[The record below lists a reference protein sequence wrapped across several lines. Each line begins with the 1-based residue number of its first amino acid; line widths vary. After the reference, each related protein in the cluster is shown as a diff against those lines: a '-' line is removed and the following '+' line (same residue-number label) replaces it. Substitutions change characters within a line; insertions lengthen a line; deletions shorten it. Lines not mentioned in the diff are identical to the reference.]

1 MDTGFKLKVA
11 LPESSSISGNPE
23 RVRRRNVILLQ
34 HPSGQR
40 SRIYGFIVRAT
51 LSFLLLS
58 VVIDA
63 FGGLSPGT
71 DVTPVLDQQE
81 ILRFL
86 NQAMNWHQQLA
97 LEQQKAATASDIA
110 FADNDRSTADQVLR
124 LSFDFARAAAQCVN
138 TSGSSTTTLSSTDS
152 RYQTLAQTAV
162 NLDAQQDKAR
172 AKLEALR
179 QKLTTAPPGE
189 RKAVQLA
196 IAGTQSNIGL
206 IEVQRDTLRSI
217 LQFLGGTAEPGGLSS
232 QIEALE
238 RSVPI
243 ALTNQSYAGATPSN
257 AAGVV
262 TAGASAR
269 GSGPIGIW
277 GIVRELAALSSKLQA
292 IGNNIRETDELTQ
305 MMKKMQSPLV
315 NQLRELARESE
326 TVLAETNSQDPTL
339 LARQKNT
346 LDGLAAR
353 YKLTASAALPLSEG
367 AILLDVYK
375 RNLVKWQVAA
385 KSEYSASMKSLL
397 IRLLGLGVVLGFV
410 LAMFELWRRTIFRY
424 VQDTRRRY
432 QFLLLRRIV
441 LWCVIA
447 LIIAL
452 GFASQL
458 GSLVT
463 FAGLMTAGVAVAL
476 QNVILAVVGYFMLI
490 GKFGVHVGDRVQ
502 ISGVSGEVVEIGM
515 IRLHILELGGTE
527 PDAQPTGRVV
537 AFSNSVVFQ
546 PTAGLF
552 RQVPGTDFLWH
563 EITLT
568 LVAESDYR
576 SAERR
581 MRDAVD
587 AAFEDYLEDLERQRR
602 QMEMNL
608 ASVSIEP
615 LAPRV
620 RFRFTTSGLEVFL
633 RYPVEFGR
641 ATEMDER
648 VTRELLH
655 AIDQEPKLK
664 IVGAEIPEIRVRTV
678 GKG

>member
-1 MDTGFKLKVA
+1 M
-11 LPESSSISGNPE
+11 
-23 RVRRRNVILLQ
+23 
-34 HPSGQR
+34 
-40 SRIYGFIVRAT
+40 
-51 LSFLLLS
+51 
-58 VVIDA
+58 
-63 FGGLSPGT
+63 
-71 DVTPVLDQQE
+71 
-81 ILRFL
+81 
-86 NQAMNWHQQLA
+86 
-97 LEQQKAATASDIA
+97 TASDIV
-110 FADNDRSTADQVLR
+110 FADNNRSTADQVLR
-124 LSFDFARAAAQCVN
+124 LSFDFARAAAQFVN
-138 TSGSSTTTLSSTDS
+138 TRGGSTTTLSSADS

-162 NLDAQQDKAR
+162 NLEAQYDKTR
-172 AKLEALR
+172 AKLESLR
-179 QKLTTAPPGE
+179 QKLTTASPGQ

-196 IAGTQSNIGL
+196 IAETQSNIGL
-206 IEVQRDTLRSI
+206 IDVQRNTLRSI
-217 LQFLGGTAEPGGLSS
+217 LQFLGGTDDPGGLSS
-232 QIEALE
+232 HIEALE
-238 RSVPI
+238 RSVPV
-243 ALTNQSYAGATPSN
+243 AVTNDSQAGANSSKT
-257 AAGVV
+257 AGEV

-269 GSGPIGIW
+269 GSGPMGIW

-305 MMKKMQSPLV
+305 TMKKMQDPLV
-315 NQLRELARESE
+315 NQLRELVRESE
-326 TVLAETNSQDPTL
+326 TTLAQTNSHDPTL
-339 LARQKNT
+339 LARQKDT

-353 YKLTASAALPLSEG
+353 YKLIASAALPLSEG
-367 AILLDVYK
+367 AILSDVYK
-375 RNLVKWQVAA
+375 RNLVNWQAAA
-385 KSEYSASMKSLL
+385 KSEYSAGMKSLL

-447 LIIAL
+447 LIITL

-458 GSLVT
+458 GSVVT

-476 QNVILAVVGYFMLI
+476 QNVILAVVGYFLLI

-502 ISGVSGEVVEIGM
+502 VSGVSGEVVEIGM
-515 IRLHILELGGTE
+515 IRLHIMELRGTGR
-527 PDAQPTGRVV
+527 DAEPTGRVV

-581 MRDAVD
+581 MRDAAD
-587 AAFEDYLEDLERQRR
+587 AAFKDYLEDFERQRR

-620 RFRFTTSGLEVFL
+620 RFRFTTAGLEVSL
-633 RYPVEFGR
+633 RYPVEFYR
-641 ATEMDER
+641 AAEMDKR
-648 VTRELLH
+648 ITRELLR

-678 GKG
+678 ATE

>member
-1 MDTGFKLKVA
+1 MLFPQPSA
-11 LPESSSISGNPE
+11 
-23 RVRRRNVILLQ
+23 RR
-34 HPSGQR
+34 SW
-40 SRIYGFIVRAT
+40 IYGLIGGAK
-51 LSFLLLS
+51 LSFLLLF
-58 VVIDA
+58 VAINA
-63 FGGLSPGT
+63 IGGLPPGS
-71 DVTPVLDQQE
+71 DAPPILDQPE

-86 NQAMNWHQQLA
+86 NQAINWHQQLA
-97 LEQQKAATASDIA
+97 LEQQRATTASDIV
-110 FADNDRSTADQVLR
+110 FAEDDRSTADQVLR
-124 LSFDFARAAAQCVN
+124 LSFDFARAAAKFVN
-138 TSGSSTTTLSSTDS
+138 SGGSSTTLSSTDS

-172 AKLEALR
+172 AKLESLR
-179 QKLTTAPPGE
+179 QKLTTAPPSQ

-196 IAGTQSNIGL
+196 IAETQSNIGL
-206 IEVQRDTLRSI
+206 IEVQRDTLHRI

-243 ALTNQSYAGATPSN
+243 AVTNVIQAGTNSSSVAGAATS
-257 AAGVV
+257 V
-262 TAGASAR
+262 TSAR

-277 GIVRELAALSSKLQA
+277 GIVRELAALSSKLHM
-292 IGNNIRETDELTQ
+292 IGNNIRETDALTQ

-315 NQLRELARESE
+315 NQLSELVRESE
-326 TVLAETNSQDPTL
+326 TMLAQTNSQDPTL

-346 LDGLAAR
+346 LDDLAAR
-353 YKLTASAALPLSEG
+353 YKLIAGAALPLSEG
-367 AILLDVYK
+367 VILLDVYK
-375 RNLVKWQVAA
+375 RNLVKWQVAT
-385 KSEYSASMKSLL
+385 KSEYSAAMKSLL
-397 IRLLGLGVVLGFV
+397 MRLLGLGIVLGFV

-447 LIIAL
+447 LITAL

-458 GSLVT
+458 GSVVT

-502 ISGVSGEVVEIGM
+502 VSGVSGEVVEIGM
-515 IRLHILELGGTE
+515 IRLHLMELEGTG
-527 PDAQPTGRVV
+527 PDAAPTGRVV

-587 AAFEDYLEDLERQRR
+587 AAFKDYHEGFERQRR

-608 ASVSIEP
+608 ASVSIAP

-633 RYPVEFGR
+633 RYPVELYR

-664 IVGAEIPEIRVRTV
+664 IVGAEIPGIRIRTV
-678 GKG
+678 APE

>member
-1 MDTGFKLKVA
+1 LIIVA
-11 LPESSSISGNPE
+11 INALGGLPPES
-23 RVRRRNVILLQ
+23 
-34 HPSGQR
+34 
-40 SRIYGFIVRAT
+40 
-51 LSFLLLS
+51 
-58 VVIDA
+58 DA
-63 FGGLSPGT
+63 
-71 DVTPVLDQQE
+71 TPVLDQPE

-86 NQAMNWHQQLA
+86 NQAINWHQQLA
-97 LEQQKAATASDIA
+97 LEQQKATTASDIA

-124 LSFDFARAAAQCVN
+124 LSFDFASAAVQLVD
-138 TSGSSTTTLSSTDS
+138 TSGTSTTLSSTDS
-152 RYQTLAQTAV
+152 RYQTLAQTAA
-162 NLDAQQDKAR
+162 NLDAQRDKAR
-172 AKLEALR
+172 AKLESLR
-179 QKLTTAPPGE
+179 QKLTTAPAGQ

-196 IAGTQSNIGL
+196 IAETQSNIGL
-206 IEVQRDTLRSI
+206 IEVQRDTLRNI
-217 LQFLGGTAEPGGLSS
+217 LQFLGGTTEPGGLSS
-232 QIEALE
+232 QIEALQ

-243 ALTNQSYAGATPSN
+243 AFTNESQAGMNSSK
-257 AAGVV
+257 AAGVA

-269 GSGPIGIW
+269 GSGPIAIW
-277 GIVRELAALSSKLQA
+277 GIVRELAALSSKLEA
-292 IGNNIRETDELTQ
+292 IGNNIRETDELTE
-305 MMKKMQSPLV
+305 MMKKMQGPLV
-315 NQLRELARESE
+315 SQLRELVRESE
-326 TVLAETNSQDPTL
+326 TVLAQTNSQDPTL
-339 LARQKNT
+339 LTQQKNT
-346 LDGLAAR
+346 LDGLAGR
-353 YKLTASAALPLSEG
+353 YKLIASAALPLSEG

-375 RNLVKWQVAA
+375 RNLVKWQGAA
-385 KSEYSASMKSLL
+385 KGEYSAGVKSLL

-458 GSLVT
+458 GSVVT

-502 ISGVSGEVVEIGM
+502 VSGVSGEVVEIGM
-515 IRLHILELGGTE
+515 IRLHIMELAGTGL
-527 PDAQPTGRVV
+527 DAEPTGRVV

-546 PTAGLF
+546 PAAGLF

-568 LVAESDYR
+568 LFAESDYR
-576 SAERR
+576 DAERR
-581 MRDAVD
+581 IRDAVG
-587 AAFEDYLEDLERQRR
+587 AAFKDYLEDFERQRR
-602 QMEMNL
+602 KMEMNL

-620 RFRFTTSGLEVFL
+620 RFRFTTAGLEVLL
-633 RYPVEFGR
+633 RYPVEFDR
-641 ATEMDER
+641 AAEMDER

-664 IVGAEIPEIRVRTV
+664 IVGAEIPTIRVRTV
-678 GKG
+678 ATE

>member
-1 MDTGFKLKVA
+1 ML
-11 LPESSSISGNPE
+11 LPQPSA
-23 RVRRRNVILLQ
+23 RR
-34 HPSGQR
+34 G
-40 SRIYGFIVRAT
+40 RIYGFIVRAM
-51 LSFLLLS
+51 LSFLSLI

-63 FGGLSPGT
+63 LGGLPPGS
-71 DVTPVLDQQE
+71 DAPPVLDQPE

-86 NQAMNWHQQLA
+86 NEAISWHQQLA
-97 LEQQKAATASDIA
+97 LEQQKATTASDVV
-110 FADNDRSTADQVLR
+110 FANNDRSTADQVLR
-124 LSFDFARAAAQCVN
+124 LSFEFARAAAKFVN

-152 RYQTLAQTAV
+152 HYQTLAQTAV
-162 NLDAQQDKAR
+162 NLDAQHDKAR
-172 AKLEALR
+172 SKLESLR
-179 QKLTTAPPGE
+179 QKLTTAPLGQ
-189 RKAVQLA
+189 RKTLQLA
-196 IAGTQSNIGL
+196 IAKTQSNIGL
-206 IEVQRDTLRSI
+206 MQVQRDTLRSI

-243 ALTNQSYAGATPSN
+243 AVTNESQAGVNTSN
-257 AAGVV
+257 VAGVV
-262 TAGASAR
+262 TAVASAR
-269 GSGPIGIW
+269 GLGPIGIW
-277 GIVRELAALSSKLQA
+277 GIVRELAALSSKLQV
-292 IGNNIRETDELTQ
+292 IGNNIRETDQLTQ
-305 MMKKMQSPLV
+305 MMKKMQGPLV
-315 NQLRELARESE
+315 NQLKELVRESE
-326 TVLAETNSQDPTL
+326 TTLAQTNSQDAAL
-339 LARQKNT
+339 LARQKDT
-346 LDGLAAR
+346 LDGLAEK
-353 YKLTASAALPLSEG
+353 YKLIVSAALPLSEG
-367 AILLDVYK
+367 AILSDVYK
-375 RNLVKWQVAA
+375 RNLVKWQAAA
-385 KSEYSASMKSLL
+385 KSEYSAGMKSLL
-397 IRLLGLGVVLGFV
+397 IRLLSLGVVLGFV
-410 LAMFELWRRTIFRY
+410 LAMFELWRRTIFHY

-458 GSLVT
+458 GSIAT

-502 ISGVSGEVVEIGM
+502 VSGVSGEVVEIGM
-515 IRLHILELGGTE
+515 IRLHIMELGGTG
-527 PDAQPTGRVV
+527 PDAAPTGRVV

-568 LVAESDYR
+568 LVADSDYR

-587 AAFEDYLEDLERQRR
+587 AAFKDYLEDFERQRR

-608 ASVSIEP
+608 GSVSIEP

-620 RFRFTTSGLEVFL
+620 RFRFTTVGLEVFL
-633 RYPVEFGR
+633 RYPVEFYR
-641 ATEMDER
+641 ATEMDEH
-648 VTRELLH
+648 VTRELLQ

-664 IVGAEIPEIRVRTV
+664 IVGAEIPAIRVRTV
-678 GKG
+678 ATE